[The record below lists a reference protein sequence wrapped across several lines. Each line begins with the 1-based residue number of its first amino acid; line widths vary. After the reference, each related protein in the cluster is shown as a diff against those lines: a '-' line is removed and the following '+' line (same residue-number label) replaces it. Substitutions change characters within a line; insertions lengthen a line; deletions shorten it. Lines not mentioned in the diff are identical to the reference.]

1 MKIEIHEMNIF
12 AFFLVPEI
20 LKGKEKA
27 KVVLRMREK
36 TNGKTMSKPFHW
48 IKGDPWIPEWRDDM
62 REGTQ
67 DKHVTF
73 ALDPDQIIPKPRN
86 RHIFPK
92 VKYRFGF

>member
-1 MKIEIHEMNIF
+1 
-12 AFFLVPEI
+12 
-20 LKGKEKA
+20 
-27 KVVLRMREK
+27 MREK

-62 REGTQ
+62 RDGTQ

-73 ALDPDQIIPKPRN
+73 ALDPDQIIPKPKN

-92 VKYRFGF
+92 VKKSFWVLTAINTLFEIFIFCLKIQL